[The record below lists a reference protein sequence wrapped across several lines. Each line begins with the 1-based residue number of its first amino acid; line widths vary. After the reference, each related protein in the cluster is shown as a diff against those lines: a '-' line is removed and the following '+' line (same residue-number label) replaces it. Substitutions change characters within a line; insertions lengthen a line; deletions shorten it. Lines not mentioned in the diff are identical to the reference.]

1 MLTAEEIRKLA
12 ELFER
17 DLEEITDFDSLKKT
31 AEAQNMLLLAIAE
44 EMRRN
49 DRTS

>member
-1 MLTAEEIRKLA
+1 MLTAEEIRHEA

-17 DLEEITDFDSLKKT
+17 DLEEIGDFDSLKKT

-49 DRTS
+49 ED

>member
-1 MLTAEEIRKLA
+1 MLTAEEIRQEA

-31 AEAQNMLLLAIAE
+31 AKAQNMLLLAIAE

-49 DRTS
+49 EE

>member
-1 MLTAEEIRKLA
+1 MLTAEEIRHEA

-17 DLEEITDFDSLKKT
+17 NLEEITDFDSLLKT
-31 AEAQNMLLLAIAE
+31 AKAQNMLLLAIAE

-49 DRTS
+49 EE

>member
-1 MLTAEEIRKLA
+1 MFTAEEIRQEA

-31 AEAQNMLLLAIAE
+31 AEEQNMLLYQIAE

-49 DRTS
+49 EE

>member
-1 MLTAEEIRKLA
+1 MLTAEEIRHEA

-31 AEAQNMLLLAIAE
+31 AEEQNMLLLAIAE

-49 DRTS
+49 EE